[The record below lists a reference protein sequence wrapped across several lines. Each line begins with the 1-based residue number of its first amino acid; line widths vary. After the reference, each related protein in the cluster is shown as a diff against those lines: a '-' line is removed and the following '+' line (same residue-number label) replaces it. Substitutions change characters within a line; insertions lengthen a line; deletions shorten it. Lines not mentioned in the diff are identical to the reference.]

1 MRSDERHAR
10 AGRHRTVAAPTGG
23 EHAAAE
29 QVREAARGRRP
40 CRSPAVLPSGTRVG
54 VVLALT
60 TTSAAPH
67 VALTEVPDPA
77 PLPDQA
83 LVRIHAFSLNR
94 GEVTRLPDLPEG
106 STVGWDLAGVVER
119 AADDGTGPAAGTRVV
134 GLVKDGAWA
143 QLAAVPVSRMV
154 PIPDQV
160 PAAQA
165 ATLPT
170 AGMTALR
177 ALETAG
183 LVLAK
188 RVLVTGATGGV
199 GRIAIQLAHASGAHV
214 TALVRDAAAFHQLL
228 RRLGATD
235 VVEQLDGC
243 FDVIIDGVGGG
254 TFGLAIEHVA
264 VRGSVV
270 NIATQN
276 DDETVTFHAARF
288 DRAMGATIYTLD
300 LLEDLTF
307 HGGGA
312 RDLARLCTLM
322 LDGRLDGQI
331 ELEGSWRE
339 PARALDA
346 LRKRRIG
353 GKAVLHVD

>member
-1 MRSDERHAR
+1 
-10 AGRHRTVAAPTGG
+10 
-23 EHAAAE
+23 
-29 QVREAARGRRP
+29 
-40 CRSPAVLPSGTRVG
+40 
-54 VVLALT
+54 VLALT
-60 TTSAAPH
+60 TTSGAPY
-67 VALTEVPDPA
+67 VALTEVADPT

-83 LVRIHAFSLNR
+83 LVRVRAFSLNR
-94 GEVTRLPDLPEG
+94 GEIIRLPDLREG
-106 STVGWDLAGVVER
+106 SVTGWDAAGVVER
-119 AADDGTGPAAGTRVV
+119 AAAEGSGPGEGTRVV
-134 GLVKDGAWA
+134 GLVSAGAWA
-143 QLAAVPVSRMV
+143 QLAAIPIARLAE
-154 PIPDQV
+154 IPDEV
-160 PAAQA
+160 SDAQA

-177 ALETAG
+177 ALEAAG
-183 LVLAK
+183 LVLGK

-199 GRIAIQLAHASGAHV
+199 GRIAIQLARASGAHV
-214 TALVRDAAAFHQLL
+214 TALVHDAEASQELL
-228 RRLGATD
+228 RRLGAAE
-235 VVEQLDGC
+235 VVETITGE
-243 FDVIIDGVGGG
+243 FDLIIDGVGGG
-254 TFGLAIEHVA
+254 TFGRAIEHVA
-264 VRGSVV
+264 ARGSVV
-270 NIATQN
+270 NIATQS

-312 RDLARLCTLM
+312 SDLTRLCTLM

>member
-1 MRSDERHAR
+1 M
-10 AGRHRTVAAPTGG
+10 
-23 EHAAAE
+23 
-29 QVREAARGRRP
+29 
-40 CRSPAVLPSGTRVG
+40 
-54 VVLALT
+54 LALT
-60 TTSAAPH
+60 TTSGAPH
-67 VALTEVPDPA
+67 VALTEVADPT

-83 LVRIHAFSLNR
+83 MVRVRAFSLNR
-94 GEVTRLPDLPEG
+94 GEVIRLPDLREG
-106 STVGWDLAGVVER
+106 SVTGWDAAGVVER
-119 AADDGTGPAAGTRVV
+119 AAADGSGPAQGTRVV
-134 GLVKDGAWA
+134 GLVSTGAWA
-143 QLAAVPVSRMV
+143 QLAAIPIARLATVPDEVS
-154 PIPDQV
+154 D
-160 PAAQA
+160 AQA

-177 ALETAG
+177 ALEVAG
-183 LVLAK
+183 LVLGK

-199 GRIAIQLAHASGAHV
+199 GRIAIQLARASGAHV
-214 TALVRDAAAFHQLL
+214 TALVRDAEASQTLL
-228 RRLGATD
+228 RRLGAAE
-235 VVEQLDGC
+235 VVETITGDFEL
-243 FDVIIDGVGGG
+243 IIDGVGGM

-264 VRGSVV
+264 ARGSVV
-270 NIATQN
+270 NIATQS

-312 RDLARLCTLM
+312 GDLARLCTLM
-322 LDGRLDGQI
+322 ADGRLDGQI